1 MNSTSKLKTTSQ
13 QAGSGDLSRALFEK
27 IMSNSEDIGKM
38 KLEPFNIQIVEKC
51 RAMYREND
59 KLFIALEKAVLEQNK

>member
-1 MNSTSKLKTTSQ
+1 MSSTSKSKTTNQ
-13 QAGSGDLSRALFEK
+13 QEQSGDLSRALFEK

-51 RAMYREND
+51 RAMYRENE
-59 KLFIALEKAVLEQNK
+59 KLFMALEKAVLEQNK